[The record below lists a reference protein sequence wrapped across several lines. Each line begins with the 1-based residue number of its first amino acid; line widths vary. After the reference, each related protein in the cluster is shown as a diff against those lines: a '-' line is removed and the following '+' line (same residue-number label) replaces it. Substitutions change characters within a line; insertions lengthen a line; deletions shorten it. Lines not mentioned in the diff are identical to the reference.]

1 MSPASKRAGEEFGI
15 NGRMFG
21 LRFGPDFVG
30 EFCDAGHGKLHT
42 NEEEESKKMEAVCM
56 WGLL

>member
-42 NEEEESKKMEAVCM
+42 NEEERK
-56 WGLL
+56 